1 MTSLLARLPLFRP
14 APKLDHRDDRLFAA
28 LGPGDVAIDCGANV
42 GLVTARMAE
51 RGATV
56 HAFEPNP
63 AAYAELTRRFADN
76 PRVICHQ
83 QAVWHRS
90 STMKLFLHENAE
102 QDPVAWSTGSSLMA
116 FKSNVSAEHFCEVEV
131 IDLLAFIESLGQP
144 VRLLK
149 IDVEGAEC
157 EILEEFIA
165 RGFHQRVGMTLV
177 ETHEKK
183 IPKLAERTEAIR
195 ATLRRERIANINLEW
210 V

>member
-1 MTSLLARLPLFRP
+1 MTSLLSRLPLFRSSS
-14 APKLDHRDDRLFAA
+14 KLDHRDDHLFAQ

-63 AAYAELTRRFADN
+63 DAFRELTRRFEGE
-76 PRVICHQ
+76 PRVICHP
-83 QAVWHRS
+83 QAVWHRKT
-90 STMKLFLHENAE
+90 TMKLFLHENAE
-102 QDPVAWSTGSSLMA
+102 QDPIAFSTGSSLLA
-116 FKSNVSAEHFCEVEV
+116 FKNNVSADHHCEVEV
-131 IDLLAFIESLGQP
+131 IDLLAFIESLGRP

-157 EILEEFIA
+157 EILEAFIA
-165 RGFHQRVGMTLV
+165 RGFQRRVALTLV

-183 IPKLAERTEAIR
+183 IPKLRARTEAIR
-195 ATLRRERIANINLEW
+195 ASLRREGISNINLDW